1 MDYKFTEKM
10 NHELDLISN
19 GKSKRENF
27 VKKFWNDFEP
37 LTSKLA
43 LRGEENPRNP
53 SEYNFLRTNIVCSA
67 KSPCINSE
75 TGKIFEENDKAVVW
89 LQSQS
94 RLGYYDFQVNEKRIQ
109 KLHQIIAT
117 HLIWIR
123 FRNKNGNGSFLGCED
138 RECKVTGDE
147 DAWVSRGR
155 RRERSLKKLQSTMTE
170 KSLHP

>member
-1 MDYKFTEKM
+1 M
-10 NHELDLISN
+10 
-19 GKSKRENF
+19 
-27 VKKFWNDFEP
+27 
-37 LTSKLA
+37 
-43 LRGEENPRNP
+43 
-53 SEYNFLRTNIVCSA
+53 CSA

-75 TGKIFEENDKAVVW
+75 TGKIFEENDPP
-89 LQSQS
+89 
-94 RLGYYDFQVNEKRIQ
+94 LGTKSVNES
-109 KLHQIIAT
+109 LEIAT